1 VLGSESL
8 HRRCDLALLLVLL
21 KLWFAGSS
29 EAEKSCRMKI
39 NYELKRPETNAFI
52 ILTFL
57 YYDKSDVYFFIYLFS
72 HSHTFTN
79 SRV

>member
-1 VLGSESL
+1 
-8 HRRCDLALLLVLL
+8 
-21 KLWFAGSS
+21 
-29 EAEKSCRMKI
+29 MKI